1 MYRRGTT
8 FKKFSVKIALL
19 FSLILLFTRLSL
31 AAEFG
36 AISNKTAGDSY
47 EAGLKSSGLPV
58 NTKSVA
64 PTPATNLTSAAVTQ
78 NPVETSQAP
87 AETAATPVSNAASAA
102 EPAASVAGSAQN
114 AKILSAEGPTGL
126 ESLVELCGALLSPI
140 AKSSLTALCT
150 SLQEAAIS
158 CSSKFS
164 ASASVCNT
172 ETSPSLIS
180 SLSQIQGLMGVAQGI
195 TNSCNTFS
203 KAMNI
208 AKMGMAAYT
217 TTCGILQ
224 KTCDLSCSRSS
235 AELTKFQSAVAAV
248 QAKLSACAA
257 EVMNPMVSLCS
268 QDLIFLQGNI
278 DPLIKKEL
286 APTGSTLVAK
296 ASVCKVDIATLLGM
310 SIINLGTLAQSQA
323 MSEQCKK
330 DTAATTTPAKVDCTK
345 DENKEKTECKVAST
359 TVDCGLSANADKPI
373 CICKANPRIQGCS
386 GVDTTLA
393 TNSKLSS
400 GGSGGSS
407 LNGTSGG
414 LTTAANTNNGSQFP
428 SDLAKNN
435 KNDGSGTG
443 GLGAGGGASSAG
455 LSGSSGGS
463 AGNGDKLENNA
474 TTAKADILGGDSG
487 GGGGGGFRFPYSS
500 SSAQKSQL
508 RNLAQI
514 NAGKKMAGQDWKSQ
528 VTSNAG
534 KSNFDKIKV
543 RYNENKATFL
553 NR

>member
-1 MYRRGTT
+1 MYRRGKIL
-8 FKKFSVKIALL
+8 KKFSVEKMLLISFLL
-19 FSLILLFTRLSL
+19 FVDHLSF

-36 AISNKTAGDSY
+36 AISSKTAGDNY
-47 EAGLKSSGLPV
+47 EAGLKNSGLPI
-58 NTKSVA
+58 NTKSAVPTTTTPPPRSVEPA
-64 PTPATNLTSAAVTQ
+64 PTASDTSVAAPVT
-78 NPVETSQAP
+78 
-87 AETAATPVSNAASAA
+87 TAASTA
-102 EPAASVAGSAQN
+102 EPAAAVAGSAQN
-114 AKILSAEGPTGL
+114 AKILTADGPTGL
-126 ESLVELCGALLSPI
+126 ETLAELCSALLSPI
-140 AKSSLTALCT
+140 AKGSLTPLCA

-158 CSSKFS
+158 CTGKFATT
-164 ASASVCNT
+164 ASACNT

-180 SLSQIQGLMGVAQGI
+180 TLSQIQGLMGVAQGI
-195 TNSCNTFS
+195 TNSCNNFS
-203 KAMNI
+203 KAMNV

-224 KTCDLSCSRSS
+224 KTCDLSCSKSS
-235 AELTKFQSAVAAV
+235 AELTKFQSAVASV
-248 QAKLSACAA
+248 QAKLTACAG
-257 EVMNPMVSLCS
+257 EVMSPMASLCS
-268 QDLIFLQGNI
+268 QDLMFLQGNI
-278 DPLIKKEL
+278 EPLVKKEL
-286 APTGSTLVAK
+286 ATTGSTLVAK

-323 MSEQCKK
+323 MAEQCKK
-330 DTAATTTPAKVDCTK
+330 DTAATKTPTAVDCTK
-345 DENKEKTECKVAST
+345 DENKQKTECKVAST
-359 TVDCGLSANADKPI
+359 IVDCGLSANADKPI

-393 TNSKLSS
+393 TNSKLSA

-407 LNGTSGG
+407 LNGATSG
-414 LTTAANTNNGSQFP
+414 LTTAANTNSGSQFP
-428 SDLAKNN
+428 GDLTKNN

-455 LSGSSGGS
+455 LSGSSSGS

-474 TTAKADILGGDSG
+474 ATAKADILSGDSGG
-487 GGGGGGFRFPYSS
+487 GGGGGGFRFPFSS
-500 SSAQKSQL
+500 NSAQKSQL

-514 NAGKKMAGQDWKSQ
+514 NAGKKMAGQDWKNQ

-543 RYNENKATFL
+543 RYNENKSTFL